1 MSLNANTTSVTS
13 TVGDVAPK
21 LPPVVQHPRHEAA
34 PDAKRREQH
43 KRVSE
48 EETQKIVRDIN
59 SALQA
64 VHTELSFTIDK
75 ETNKTVL
82 KVINSR
88 TQEVVRQ
95 IPAEDALR
103 LASRISKLMGILVDE
118 NA

>member
-1 MSLNANTTSVTS
+1 MSLNANTTSVAS
-13 TVGDVAPK
+13 VVADVALM
-21 LPPVVQHPRHEAA
+21 LPPAAQRPKQEAA
-34 PDAKRREQH
+34 QDVKRPERH
-43 KRVSE
+43 KKVSE

-64 VHTELSFTIDK
+64 FHTELSFTTDK
-75 ETNKTVL
+75 ESGKTVL

-95 IPAEDALR
+95 IPGEEALR
-103 LASRISKLMGILVDE
+103 LASRISKWIGILVDE